1 MNVYVESNFV
11 LELVL
16 TQEQHAA
23 CEEILRLCEGL
34 DARLVIPAYSLAEP
48 YAQLIRRHN
57 ERKQLKTALDR
68 EFGQLARTTAYRHR
82 ISELRDVVAFL
93 ASSADEESL
102 RLESIGSRL
111 LRSAEV
117 IPLDDEVLS
126 LAAERRGDGI
136 LSPQDS
142 LVYAS
147 VLAHLR
153 RSPQQGSCFLNRD
166 LDFEEPDLL
175 AELERYGCKLV
186 PSFDHGRGYLLSVI
200 AQRKERPASEE
211 DRGEARGT

>member
-1 MNVYVESNFV
+1 VNVYVESNFV

-68 EFGQLARTTAYRHR
+68 EFGQLARTTAYQHR

-147 VLAHLR
+147 ILAPIFGARL
-153 RSPQQGSCFLNRD
+153 
-166 LDFEEPDLL
+166 
-175 AELERYGCKLV
+175 
-186 PSFDHGRGYLLSVI
+186 
-200 AQRKERPASEE
+200 
-211 DRGEARGT
+211 DRGAAFSTATSISRSRISSRNWSGTAASWCPALIMAGAIC